1 MRAAL
6 VALQNLFDTKG
17 IRLIELS
24 NRLSI
29 ALMLSIRKIGVI
41 GRTYRHLN
49 RYRQI
54 LTILFKYGFG
64 DLLEMLK
71 IDQYIEVGLQI
82 ISKNRDVRIERL
94 TKPQGLRMAFE
105 ELGPTYIKLG
115 QILSTRPDLIPMEFI
130 QELSKLQDHVAAFPF
145 DRVRKVIDS
154 EFGRPPEDLFDRLDE
169 EPLASASIGQVHRAV
184 LKDGEAVAVKF
195 QRPGI
200 RKIIEVDLE
209 IMLHLAT
216 LAERHIEELAL
227 HRPVKIVEEFARTL
241 EKEIDYKNEATNMER
256 AARHFLDDPHVYI
269 PKVFREATTTRVLTT
284 EFIDGIKI
292 SNTDELEAAGLDR
305 KIITARG
312 ADLVLEQV
320 FEHCFFHADPHPGNI
335 FVLPGNVICLLDFGM
350 AGLVDRQTRDDF
362 VDLVESI
369 VNQNESRATQVLLKL
384 TYREEEPDR
393 RLLEREVADF
403 MGRHLY
409 KPLKDIELGK
419 LLYQLLELAT
429 SFRLRIPADIF
440 LMMKA
445 LGTVEGV
452 GRMLDPE
459 FDMIARATPFITRV
473 KLERFKPERIAQDAY
488 DLGSQLVQFVRQFP
502 NQLLELATLIRQEKL
517 RLQIEHRGLD
527 NMLATH
533 DRISNR
539 ISFSILIAALII
551 GSALIVISETPP
563 LIYGI
568 SLIGILL
575 FSAAAIMGI
584 WLLVAILKKGKL

>member
-1 MRAAL
+1 
-6 VALQNLFDTKG
+6 
-17 IRLIELS
+17 
-24 NRLSI
+24 
-29 ALMLSIRKIGVI
+29 MLSIRKIGVI

-71 IDQYIEVGLQI
+71 IDQYIEVGLQM
-82 ISKNRDVRIERL
+82 ISKKREVRIERL
-94 TKPQGLRMAFE
+94 TRPQGLRMAFE

-130 QELSKLQDHVAAFPF
+130 QELSKLQDHVPAFPF
-145 DRVRKVIDS
+145 DRIRKVIGA
-154 EFGRPPEDLFDRLDE
+154 EFGRPPEDLFDQLEE

-184 LKDGEAVAVKF
+184 LKDGETVAVKF

-200 RKIIEVDLE
+200 RKLIEVDLE

-216 LAERHIEELAL
+216 LAERHLEEMAL
-227 HRPVKIVEEFARTL
+227 HQPVKIVEEFARTL
-241 EKEIDYKNEATNMER
+241 EKEIDYQNEATNMER
-256 AARHFLDDPHVYI
+256 AARNFLDDPHVYI
-269 PKVFREATTTRVLTT
+269 PKVFREFTTSRILTT

-305 KIITARG
+305 KVITARG

-320 FEHCFFHADPHPGNI
+320 LDHCFFHADPHPGNI

-350 AGLVDRQTRDDF
+350 AGIVDRQTRDDF

-369 VNQNESRATQVLLKL
+369 VKQNESRATQVLLKL
-384 TYREEEPDR
+384 TIRDEEPDR

-429 SFRLRIPADIF
+429 SFRLRIPADTF

-452 GRMLDPE
+452 GRMLDPD
-459 FDMIARATPFITRV
+459 FDMIARATPFITRI
-473 KLERFKPERIAQDAY
+473 KLERFKPERIAEDAY
-488 DLGSQLVQFVRQFP
+488 DLGSQIIQFVRQFP
-502 NQLLELATLIRQEKL
+502 NQLLELANLIRQEKL
-517 RLQIEHRGLD
+517 RLQIEHRGLE

>member
-1 MRAAL
+1 
-6 VALQNLFDTKG
+6 
-17 IRLIELS
+17 
-24 NRLSI
+24 
-29 ALMLSIRKIGVI
+29 MLSIRKIGVI

-82 ISKNRDVRIERL
+82 ISKKREVRIERL

-115 QILSTRPDLIPMEFI
+115 QILSTRPDLVPMEFI
-130 QELSKLQDHVAAFPF
+130 KELSKLQDNVPAFASEQI
-145 DRVRKVIDS
+145 RRSIRS
-154 EFGRPPEDLFDRLDE
+154 EFDCSPEDLFVQLDDV
-169 EPLASASIGQVHRAV
+169 PLASASIGQVHRAV
-184 LKDGEAVAVKF
+184 LKDGEVVAVKF

-200 RKIIEVDLE
+200 RKIIEIDLE

-227 HRPVKIVEEFARTL
+227 HRPIKIVEEFARTL

-256 AARHFLDDPHVYI
+256 AASHFLDDPNVYI
-269 PKVFREATTTRVLTT
+269 PKVYREVTTSRVLTT

-292 SNTDELEAAGLDR
+292 SNIDELEAAGLDR

-312 ADLVLEQV
+312 ADLVLKQV
-320 FEHCFFHADPHPGNI
+320 FDHCFFHADPHPGNI

-350 AGLVDRQTRDDF
+350 AGIVDRQTRDDF
-362 VDLVESI
+362 VDLLESI
-369 VNQNESRATQVLLKL
+369 VNRNEARAAQVLLKL
-384 TYREEEPDR
+384 TYREVEPDR
-393 RLLEREVADF
+393 RQLERDVADF

-419 LLYQLLELAT
+419 LLHQLLELAT
-429 SFRLRIPADIF
+429 DFRLRIPADIF

-445 LGTVEGV
+445 LSTVEGV

-459 FDMIARATPFITRV
+459 FDMIARSTPFITRV
-473 KLERFKPERIAQDAY
+473 KLERFKPERIVNDVY
-488 DLGSQLVQFVRQFP
+488 DLGYQLLQFLRQFP
-502 NQLLELATLIRQEKL
+502 NQMLELTNLIRQEKL
-517 RLQIEHRGLD
+517 RLQIEHRGLET
-527 NMLATH
+527 MLVTH

-563 LIYGI
+563 LVYGI

-575 FSAAAIMGI
+575 FFAAAIMGI
-584 WLLVAILKKGKL
+584 WLLVAILRKGRL

>member
-1 MRAAL
+1 
-6 VALQNLFDTKG
+6 
-17 IRLIELS
+17 
-24 NRLSI
+24 
-29 ALMLSIRKIGVI
+29 MLSIRKIGVL

-71 IDQYIEVGLQI
+71 IDQYIEVGLQM
-82 ISKNRDVRIERL
+82 ISKNPEVRIGRL

-130 QELSKLQDHVAAFPF
+130 RELSSLQDNVPAFSF
-145 DRVRKVIDS
+145 DQVRDVIDS
-154 EFGRPPEDLFDRLDE
+154 EFERPSEEIFDQLDE

-184 LKDGEAVAVKF
+184 LKDGEEVAVKF

-200 RKIIEVDLE
+200 HRIIEVDLE

-241 EKEIDYKNEATNMER
+241 EKEIDYKTEAINMER
-256 AARHFLDDPHVYI
+256 AARQFLNDPNVYI
-269 PKVFREATTTRVLTT
+269 PKVFREATTSRVLTT
-284 EFIDGIKI
+284 EYIDGIKI
-292 SNTDELEAAGLDR
+292 SDVDRLERDGLDR
-305 KIITARG
+305 KVITARG
-312 ADLVLEQV
+312 ADLVLKQV
-320 FEHCFFHADPHPGNI
+320 FDHGFFHADPHPGNV

-362 VDLVESI
+362 VDLLESI
-369 VNQNESRATQVLLKL
+369 VSQNEVRASQVLLKL

-393 RLLEREVADF
+393 RMLEREVADF

-409 KPLKDIELGK
+409 QPLKEIELGK
-419 LLYQLLELAT
+419 LLHQLLELAT
-429 SFRLRIPADIF
+429 SFRLRIPPDIF
-440 LMMKA
+440 LMIKA
-445 LGTVEGV
+445 LSTVEGV

-459 FDMIARATPFITRV
+459 FDMIARAAPFIKRV
-473 KLERFKPERIAQDAY
+473 KLDRFKPERIAD
-488 DLGSQLVQFVRQFP
+488 DVFNLSSQLLQFMRQFP
-502 NQLLELATLIRQEKL
+502 NQLLDLANLIRQEKL
-517 RLQIEHRGLD
+517 SLKFEHRGLE

-539 ISFSILIAALII
+539 LSFSILIAALII
-551 GSALIVISETPP
+551 GSSLIVMSNTPP

-568 SLIGILL
+568 SLIGILFFL
-575 FSAAAIMGI
+575 AAAIMGL
-584 WLLVAILKKGKL
+584 WLLVAIIKKGKL